1 MTTPLPP
8 VARRRSLLFALP
20 SVGTRWPGGLRA
32 ALAFGIPALV
42 AFAAGFEN
50 EALLTVTGG
59 FAIVYGEGRAYRVRP
74 AIILT
79 AGAALMLSA
88 LLGGLAGETGSA
100 VAVVASMVTVGV
112 VSTFVVDALRLGPPG
127 AFFFVLVC
135 GVSSVLPTAG
145 IATTTNISCVAIG
158 VASSLLVGMSGALWR
173 PTKPQD
179 DAVNAA
185 VAAVARVTGVRA
197 EGEYVAHPRHAAAVR
212 LHVAWS
218 TLHDAKVPVRR
229 PDNPLVER
237 LWEAHVAF
245 AAVSASD
252 VSPAATALTATDVGH
267 RQIPLARPT
276 AAYRLRRAA
285 TYQSHAATTALRVFV
300 ASTAAGLLTI
310 AFGLGRPDWAVIS
323 AVLVLQAGPDRRRG
337 TVRGIHRL
345 AGTVVGV
352 GLFMLA
358 WSLSP
363 SGVVLILL
371 LMTLQFVIELYIARN
386 YAVAVSFITPL
397 ALLIGGASH
406 PGANAVTLGVDRL
419 VETALGVACALASM
433 WLVSPRASRRWLRW
447 SDRRVVAVSTA
458 LLDHLETEPPSAAL
472 ELRRDLQF
480 ELVGAAMAAEHSA
493 HDDREW
499 TARVWPGHTRVDELG
514 YGLLAQCWATPD
526 GRPFEADEDWRK
538 KAAEAGVG

>member
-1 MTTPLPP
+1 
-8 VARRRSLLFALP
+8 V
-20 SVGTRWPGGLRA
+20 RA
-32 ALAFGIPALV
+32 ALAFGIPALI
-42 AFAAGFEN
+42 AFAAGFES

-59 FAIVYGEGRAYRVRP
+59 FAIVYGESRAYRVRP

-79 AGAALMLSA
+79 AGAALMVSA

-100 VAVVASMVTVGV
+100 WAVVAAMVTVGV
-112 VSTFVVDALRLGPPG
+112 VSTFAVDALRLGPPG
-127 AFFFVLVC
+127 PFFFVLVC
-135 GVSSVLPTAG
+135 GVSSVLPAAG
-145 IATTTNISCVAIG
+145 IATTTNVACVAIG
-158 VASSLLVGMSGALWR
+158 VVSSLLVGMSGVLWR

-185 VAAVARVTGVRA
+185 VSAVARVTDVHA
-197 EGEYVAHPRHAAAVR
+197 DGEHVAHVRHAAAVR
-212 LHVAWS
+212 LHAAWS

-229 PDNPLVER
+229 PDNPLVAR

-245 AAVSASD
+245 AAVSTP
-252 VSPAATALTATDVGH
+252 PAAASIATDVGH
-267 RQIPLARPT
+267 RQVPLARPT
-276 AAYRLRRAA
+276 VLYRLRRAA
-285 TYQSHAATTALRVFV
+285 TYQSHAATTALRVLV
-300 ASTAAGLLTI
+300 ASTAAGALTI

-345 AGTVVGV
+345 VGTAAGVVLFTV
-352 GLFMLA
+352 A

-363 SGVVLILL
+363 SGIVLIMV
-371 LMTLQFVIELYIARN
+371 LMALQFLIELYIARN
-386 YAVAVSFITPL
+386 YAVAVTFITPL

-419 VETALGVACALASM
+419 VETALGVAYALAAM
-433 WLVSPRASRRWLRW
+433 WLVSPHAYQRWLRW

-458 LLDHLETEPPSAAL
+458 LLDRLETDPPSAAL

-493 HDDREW
+493 HDNRDW

-526 GRPFEADEDWRK
+526 GRPFEPDQDWRK